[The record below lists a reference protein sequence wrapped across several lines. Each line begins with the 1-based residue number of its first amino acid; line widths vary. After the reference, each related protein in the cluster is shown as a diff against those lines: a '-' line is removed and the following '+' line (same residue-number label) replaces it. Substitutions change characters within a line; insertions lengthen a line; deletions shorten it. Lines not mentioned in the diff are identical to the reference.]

1 LSLEDIEKLKRNNK
15 ELQEII
21 NNSWDG
27 IGIIDKST
35 KLIYVNNAFMP
46 ILGFN
51 KDELINTKLI
61 NYMKSEFINPFLELL
76 NVDTSQSKKYKA
88 EIDLVCIR
96 KDKEKV
102 YLKITISTML
112 NKSLF
117 VINTKDITS
126 QVSDDEILDD
136 YVVSMHIDLHG
147 YITKVSNA
155 FLKLFG
161 YKKDD
166 IINTPYKKLLD
177 ENTDK
182 IIFENIDKTLEAQQ
196 EFSGKIKALK
206 YNNDSFFINIKIK
219 PMYNKYGDVTGYT
232 SLIFD
237 ISNQLDLKD
246 EAIILEQEILNA
258 KKEIIEKNNILKNQ
272 SKLLIIT
279 ETLQKLSH
287 EWRQP
292 LNLISVQAQKLELD
306 YSMGI
311 NPNQD
316 DAIKSLDKI
325 KNEADKLSKT
335 IENFQHFIKNNSKET
350 ITNAEKIINTV
361 LRRIDIDK
369 NININTK
376 LDKDFEFSTFEEEL
390 ITVLTNILINSNEQ
404 YKRKSKNNAKIEI
417 LQYHNEDKII
427 FEIKDNLG
435 GISEDILHKI
445 FEPYFS
451 TKEKKHGVGLGL
463 YISKLIVNLQLQG
476 VITVT
481 NDKDGILVKISI
493 PIN

>member
-1 LSLEDIEKLKRNNK
+1 MSLEDIEKLKRNNK

-61 NYMKSEFINPFLELL
+61 NYMKSEYINHFLELL
-76 NVDTSQSKKYKA
+76 NIETSENKKYKA

-136 YVVSMHIDLHG
+136 YVASMHIDLHG

-155 FLKLFG
+155 FLKLFE

-166 IINTPYKKLLD
+166 IINTPYKKLFD
-177 ENTDK
+177 ENTNK

-196 EFSGKIKALK
+196 EFSGKIKAVK
-206 YNNDSFFINIKIK
+206 NNNYLFFINIKIK
-219 PMYNKYGDVTGYT
+219 PMYNKYGDVIGYT

-237 ISNQLDLKD
+237 ISNQLDLK
-246 EAIILEQEILNA
+246 EESTILEEEIDNA
-258 KKEIIEKNNILKNQ
+258 KKEIVEKNNLLKNQ
-272 SKLLIIT
+272 SKMLIIT

-311 NPNQD
+311 TPSEE
-316 DAIKSLDKI
+316 DAVKSLDKI

-335 IENFQHFIKNNSKET
+335 IESFQHFIKNNSKESNT
-350 ITNAEKIINTV
+350 SIKKIIDAV
-361 LRRIDIDK
+361 IRRVDLNNNINV
-369 NININTK
+369 NINI
-376 LDKDFEFSTFEEEL
+376 DEEFVFTTLEEEL
-390 ITVLTNILINSNEQ
+390 IEVLTNILINSNEQ
-404 YKRKSKNNAKIEI
+404 YQRTNKKDAQIDI
-417 LQYHNEDKII
+417 YQYHNEDKIV

-435 GISEDILHKI
+435 GISEDILHKV

-451 TKEKKHGVGLGL
+451 TKKKKHGVGLGL
-463 YISKLIVNLQLQG
+463 YISKLIINLQLQG
-476 VITVT
+476 VITMT
-481 NDKDGILVKISI
+481 NKDEGILVKISI
-493 PIN
+493 PTN